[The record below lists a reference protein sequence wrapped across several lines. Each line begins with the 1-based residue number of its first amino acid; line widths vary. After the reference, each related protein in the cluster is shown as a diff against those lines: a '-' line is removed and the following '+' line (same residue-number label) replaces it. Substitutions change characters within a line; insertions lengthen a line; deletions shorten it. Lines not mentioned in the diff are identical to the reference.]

1 VRRAASRGC
10 LAERRVL
17 RNESSRSTASA
28 IYSSGEARVRERE
41 REKERERFARVRRG
55 IMRGCLIVPLLMLA
69 RFRVSFSP
77 VALLGSASPVSR
89 D

>member
-1 VRRAASRGC
+1 MGKQR
-10 LAERRVL
+10 LKAER
-17 RNESSRSTASA
+17 E
-28 IYSSGEARVRERE
+28 RERE
-41 REKERERFARVRRG
+41 REKAFRARCRG